1 MRAYLRKALLV
12 IAVLTAVAVAA
23 AAVGRSL
30 PRRNAPPE
38 VAVVIDGR
46 SVQFPEGTTLWRA
59 AALQRLRPR
68 AGDLL
73 DVRGRV
79 LWRGP
84 FGGKILLN
92 GAPAAPTTRLRPGD
106 RIGVVNGR
114 DRRESLTREVVK
126 VRGGLTANPQFI
138 LARTAGSQVVVRGA
152 ISHKLVSVRFRP
164 RGAERVE
171 RAVALTFDDGPSP
184 LYTPRILAVLQRL
197 HVPAT
202 FFAIGY
208 LADEYPDLIR
218 AELLAG
224 MTVENHS
231 YSHPQVPPF
240 GRLPRRLIDEQVAL
254 AARSLRRLGADAI
267 LFRPPGGSFS
277 PAVVGAA
284 HSRGERTV
292 LWSVDPGDWQDGATP
307 RGIARK
313 VLAAVRPGS
322 IVLLH
327 DGGGDRSAT
336 AAALPRI
343 VRGIRRRG
351 LELVALPS
359 SIARPID
366 AERSCMR
373 ARMPSGRKRAVCR

>member
-1 MRAYLRKALLV
+1 MRKALLV

-23 AAVGRSL
+23 AAGRPPS
-30 PRRNAPPE
+30 RRDAPPE
-38 VAVVIDGR
+38 IAVVINGR
-46 SVQFPEGTTLWRA
+46 SVQLTEGTTLRRA
-59 AALQRLRPR
+59 AALLRLRPR
-68 AGDLL
+68 AGDVL
-73 DVRGRV
+73 DVGGRV
-79 LWRGP
+79 LRRGA
-84 FGGKILLN
+84 FRGKILLN
-92 GAPAAPTTRLRPGD
+92 GEAAAPTRRLQPGD
-106 RIGVVNGR
+106 RIRVVNGH
-114 DRRESLTREVVK
+114 DRREPLTREVVN
-126 VRGGLTANPQFI
+126 VRGGLTAKPQFI
-138 LARTAGSQVVVRGA
+138 LARTAGSQIVVRGA

-164 RGAERVE
+164 RGPERVE
-171 RAVALTFDDGPSP
+171 PAVALTFDDGPSP
-184 LYTPRILAVLQRL
+184 RYSPRILAVLRRL

-240 GRLPRRLIDEQVAL
+240 GQLPRRLLDYQIAL
-254 AARSLRRLGADAI
+254 GVRSLRRLGADAI

-277 PAVVGAA
+277 PALVRVA

-292 LWSVDPGDWQDGATP
+292 LWSVDPGDWQHGATP

-343 VRGIRRRG
+343 IKAIRRRG

-359 SIARPID
+359 PTARPID
-366 AERSCMR
+366 RAHSCAR
-373 ARMPSGRKRAVCR
+373 ARTPDGRKRAVCR